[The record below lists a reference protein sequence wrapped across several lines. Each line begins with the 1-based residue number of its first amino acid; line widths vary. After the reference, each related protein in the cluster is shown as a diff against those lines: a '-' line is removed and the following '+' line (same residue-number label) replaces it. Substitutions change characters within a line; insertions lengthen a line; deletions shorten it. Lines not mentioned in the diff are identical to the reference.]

1 MAGGLS
7 GEVFLN
13 GRYVPYEEA
22 RVPVEDRGFLFGD
35 GIYEV
40 IKIYRGRPFRLRD
53 HLARLE
59 RSAREILLELPDV
72 DWGGVV
78 ERLVRG
84 GGLADRD
91 ATVYIEVSRGSGP
104 RAHHFPPAG
113 TPPTVL
119 ALARELPGVSPEF
132 RERGATA
139 ITHPD
144 LRWARCD
151 IKSVNLLPNVLAKE
165 KAVRAGAYEAI
176 LVRDGVAIEGSSS
189 NFFAVLDGAV
199 VTHPEGP
206 HILSGVTR
214 AAVLGLAR
222 DLGYQVVEAPIL
234 VADLRRASELFVTST
249 TAEVMPIVRVDGEP
263 VGDGRPGPVARKLCE
278 AFLRLV

>member
-1 MAGGLS
+1 M
-7 GEVFLN
+7 FLN

-22 RVPVEDRGFLFGD
+22 RIPVEDRGFLFGD
-35 GIYEV
+35 GVYEV
-40 IKIYRGRPFRLRD
+40 VKVYRGRPFRLQE
-53 HLARLE
+53 HLARLQ

-72 DWGGVV
+72 DWEGVV
-78 ERLVRG
+78 DRLVRG
-84 GGLADRD
+84 GNLSDRD

-119 ALARELPGVSPEF
+119 ALAREFPGVPPEY

-176 LVRDGVAIEGSSS
+176 LVRDGVAVEGSSS
-189 NFFAVLDGAV
+189 NVFAVLDGAV

-206 HILSGVTR
+206 RILSGVTR
-214 AAVLGLAR
+214 AVVLGLAR
-222 DLGYQVVEAPIL
+222 DLGYRVVEAPIL
-234 VADLRRASELFVTST
+234 VSDLGRASELFVTST
-249 TAEVMPIVRVDGEP
+249 TAEVMPIVSVDGNP
-263 VGDGRPGPVARKLCE
+263 VGDGRPGPVATRLLE
-278 AFLRLV
+278 AFMRLV